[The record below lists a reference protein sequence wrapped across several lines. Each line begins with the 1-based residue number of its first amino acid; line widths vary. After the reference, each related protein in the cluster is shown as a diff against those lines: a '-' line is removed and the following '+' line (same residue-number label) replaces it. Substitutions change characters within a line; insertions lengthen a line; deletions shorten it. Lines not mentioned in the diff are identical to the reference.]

1 MIDLSTRRIRSGPYK
16 IGRKFSAEFDLTGD
30 RLTVIWD
37 PHPPFGQKGVLRDY
51 KRARHHFLTRA
62 AELLGGSIAVMDVH

>member
-1 MIDLSTRRIRSGPYK
+1 MIDLATKRIRSGPYK
-16 IGRKFSAEFDLTGD
+16 IGRKFSAEFELNEN

-37 PHPPFGQKGVLRDY
+37 PHPPFGHKGVLRDY

-62 AELLGGSIAVMDVH
+62 AELLGGAIAVVDLH